1 MQAALCFKKICVIDS
16 VWFMTKKEKER
27 KEKEEEEDGEGE
39 KESLAGTALWV
50 LIMECNIIK

>member
-1 MQAALCFKKICVIDS
+1 MQAALCLKKISVIDS

-39 KESLAGTALWV
+39 KEVWPV
-50 LIMECNIIK
+50 LHFEF